1 MDSFIS
7 GPIDGAAM
15 ELSLAEQKSWQ
26 NYLAAVLHMNTTL
39 NRQLTTTH
47 QLSLADV
54 QLLEL
59 LANAP
64 DGNIQMGQLAVA
76 SMALPSR
83 LTRQVRRLEGDGLVE
98 RTTSPHDRRRV
109 LAAITE
115 TARTLME
122 EAMVTYANEV
132 RTYFLS
138 PLTRPQ
144 VAAVATTC
152 GQIDE
157 ALRRSMRPA
166 GDQL

>member
-1 MDSFIS
+1 MDGFIS
-7 GPIDGAAM
+7 GPIDGTAT

-64 DGNIQMGQLAVA
+64 DGNFQMGQLAIA
-76 SMALPSR
+76 LMALPSR
-83 LTRQVRRLEGDGLVE
+83 LTRQVRRLEGEGLVA

-109 LAAITE
+109 LATITD
-115 TARTLME
+115 AGRAMLE
-122 EAMVTYANEV
+122 EAMVTYSNEV
-132 RTYFLS
+132 RTHFLG

-144 VAAVATTC
+144 VSAVATTC
-152 GQIDE
+152 KQIGD
-157 ALRRSMRPA
+157 ALTRP
-166 GDQL
+166 DR